1 MRSVQGLPVGRKL
14 RLVRRMERCM
24 ENEVATSQI
33 LVGHSK
39 KSGLYLEGNGK
50 PLEDKL

>member
-1 MRSVQGLPVGRKL
+1 M
-14 RLVRRMERCM
+14 
-24 ENEVATSQI
+24 ATSQI

-50 PLEDKL
+50 PLEDRF